1 MRTLDFLKDVDRT
14 IAVGSRRVVITF
26 SEDVPE
32 FYNGILSG
40 DYLAFNRK
48 KGWYCSASVVRPEE
62 LSGIFINDKGDYI
75 PLRTWSDAPC
85 AKKDVKLHN
94 MPSLQQFREIEA
106 VRQIIDNSLSAVGL
120 EKLPA
125 DMSAAFWSC
134 DDRFFNKKK
143 RPLLIKKYR
152 KLQEKYLLPEM
163 PFMNIT
169 GEVIRELPD
178 ISGQMVDLL
187 QEFNLLLVRKDGQGQ
202 CWILHEDSPS
212 VFYVLNKTI
221 AIIDAPQN
229 GDFERLMSI
238 KEVKKN
244 IPQPQDELQD
254 LLFTY
259 EDGSQYEKPQQ
270 RKLLGIPFTFR
281 DGARAI
287 VNPCPFL
294 CFDFEKYK
302 AFCDS
307 LPQYQNKK
315 WSFAK
320 REHLVELAHNE
331 AFRRMQNELD
341 IDLIFSGEWA
351 FSQVVEGDIAEAW
364 MVPVVSP
371 DYWDVDK
378 AYKNVNRPA
387 HTMTTLNDCIHVMFV
402 MYL

>member
-1 MRTLDFLKDVDRT
+1 MRTFDFLKDVDRT
-14 IAVGSRRVVITF
+14 IAVGNRRVVITF
-26 SEDVPE
+26 SEDVAE
-32 FYNGILSG
+32 FYNGILPG

-48 KGWYCSASVVRPEE
+48 KGWYCSASVVRSEE

-75 PLRTWSDAPC
+75 PLRMWSDAPC

-106 VRQIIDNSLSAVGL
+106 VRQIIDNSLSDAGL
-120 EKLPA
+120 EQLPA

-134 DDRFFNKKK
+134 DDRFFTKKK

-163 PFMNIT
+163 PFMDIT

-178 ISGQMVDLL
+178 ISGQMIDIL
-187 QEFNLLLVRKDGQGQ
+187 QEFNLLLVRKNEQGQ

-221 AIIDAPQN
+221 TVNAVPQN

-244 IPQPQDELQD
+244 IPQPKDILQD

-270 RKLLGIPFTFR
+270 KKLLGIPFTFR
-281 DGARAI
+281 DGVQAI

-302 AFCDS
+302 AFCDN
-307 LPQYQNKK
+307 LPQYQDKK

-320 REHLVELAHNE
+320 REHLVELAHNGM
-331 AFRRMQNELD
+331 FRRMQHELD

-351 FSQVVEGDIAEAW
+351 YSQVAKGDIAEAW
-364 MVPVVSP
+364 MVPVVTP
-371 DYWDVDK
+371 DIWAVDE

-387 HTMTTLNDCIHVMFV
+387 HTVTTLNDCVHVMFV